1 MSNLK
6 DTDFDDLFRRASEKY
21 PLRTD
26 SSDWDGMS
34 AALEKDPPSPGDG
47 TDTNDRRK
55 KRRFFW
61 LFFLLPLGVGG
72 LGYYAWHSG
81 ARTKIGVATNAAV
94 ATKTPG
100 AAGSAKPDG
109 SSTGSTPDAGSA
121 KPDGSSTGSTPGAG
135 STAST
140 STSTRAASTTA
151 GSGTSATINTPVT
164 TTPVASPAG
173 EAQTTTGINSNHRS
187 NVGRQANG
195 GPRHQTSAGP
205 LSDDNDAFAHANTKV
220 NGNGSVNGNGTV
232 NGSANGNGT
241 VNGNANGNGTVS
253 ANGKGSGNGTV
264 NVTGSANAP
273 VTGSPFSASIA
284 QNQQDR
290 LFYDLQRAPIDRN
303 YQLRVN
309 VTAPA
314 AKKDSSATKP
324 KASPKAKTSYFY
336 AGILGAPDLST
347 VKMQAVKGVGNTFGV
362 LLGYAF
368 NPHWAIETGAY
379 LDRKRYY
386 TEGEY
391 FNTEAVKL
399 PANATL
405 NSVDGTC
412 YMWEIPLNI
421 RYNFNP
427 AGKTRWF
434 AVAGFSTYLMSS
446 EKYSYAYEAYGG
458 GTSWAGDSYWT
469 IKKPSQYPFSI
480 INVSGGFEQRLGK
493 VGNLR
498 IEPYLRIP
506 LTGMGTGK
514 LPIMST
520 GINIG
525 ITRQLW

>member
-81 ARTKIGVATNAAV
+81 ARTKIGATTNASV
-94 ATKTPG
+94 ATKTP
-100 AAGSAKPDG
+100 DV
-109 SSTGSTPDAGSA
+109 GSA

-135 STAST
+135 STVPMPNAGPTKPVTGST
-140 STSTRAASTTA
+140 STPGPDAS
-151 GSGTSATINTPVT
+151 
-164 TTPVASPAG
+164 
-173 EAQTTTGINSNHRS
+173 TTGINGNHRS
-187 NVGRQANG
+187 NMGRQTNG
-195 GPRHQTSAGP
+195 GHQT
-205 LSDDNDAFAHANTKV
+205 NAFAHANAKAKADRK
-220 NGNGSVNGNGTV
+220 GN
-232 NGSANGNGT
+232 
-241 VNGNANGNGTVS
+241 
-253 ANGKGSGNGTV
+253 
-264 NVTGSANAP
+264 TGHPTNDVHYPEPDLAAADINISTGANAP
-273 VTGSPFSASIA
+273 ATGNPFATSLT
-284 QNQQDR
+284 QHHQDR

-347 VKMQAVKGVGNTFGV
+347 VKMQAVKGVGNTIGV

-434 AVAGFSTYLMSS
+434 AAAGFSTYLMSS
-446 EKYSYAYEAYGG
+446 EKYSYAYQAYGG

>member
-34 AALEKDPPSPGDG
+34 AALEKDPPSPDDG

-81 ARTKIGVATNAAV
+81 ARTKIGATTNAPV

-100 AAGSAKPDG
+100 
-109 SSTGSTPDAGSA
+109 AGSA

-135 STAST
+135 STGSTPDAGSTAST
-140 STSTRAASTTA
+140 SAPTRAASTTP
-151 GSGTSATINTPVT
+151 GSGTSASNTPVT
-164 TTPVASPAG
+164 TSRAASPAG

-187 NVGRQANG
+187 SVGRQVNG
-195 GPRHQTSAGP
+195 RHQTAASP
-205 LSDDNDAFAHANTKV
+205 LADENDAFAHANEKV
-220 NGNGSVNGNGTV
+220 TANTNGNGTG
-232 NGSANGNGT
+232 NTNGNVG
-241 VNGNANGNGTVS
+241 VDV
-253 ANGKGSGNGTV
+253 
-264 NVTGSANAP
+264 NAP
-273 VTGSPFSASIA
+273 VGGSPFSASIA
-284 QNQQDR
+284 QNHQDR

-347 VKMQAVKGVGNTFGV
+347 VKMQAVKGVGNTIGV

-434 AVAGFSTYLMSS
+434 AAAGFSTYLMSS

-458 GTSWAGDSYWT
+458 GTSWAGDSYWH